1 MCHLYKSML
10 RTVRLLR
17 SVGFILINTGAQGIQ
32 FLRLAVSSRSALSAE
47 VLFLR
52 KQLAFYQ
59 EHQIPPRKL
68 TDAARFSLVLW
79 SRLFNW
85 REALMIVKPETL
97 IGWHRKGFK
106 LFWRWKSRMGRPRIP
121 ENLRRL
127 IVGMVQDNPTW
138 GEERVAAELS
148 VKLGIL
154 VSPRTVRAY
163 WPRESDPR
171 SGRRTSSQHWQTFVR
186 NHAQA
191 IVAADFLVAITAG
204 LRVLYV
210 FVVMEVGSRR
220 ILHCNVTA
228 HPTAGWTLQQF
239 REAIPSDHGY
249 RFLIHDRDT
258 IFSEEVDEH
267 LQAFG
272 LKILRT
278 PVRAPKANAYCER
291 LMGTIRREWLD
302 FLIPLN
308 EKHLRRELREW
319 VTHYNSGRPHSSL
332 GPGIPNSPEHP
343 IRSPKMRRHELPPAC
358 RIRIKDVLGGLHH
371 EYWLEGVAA

>member
-1 MCHLYKSML
+1 MR
-10 RTVRLLR
+10 RTAQLLR
-17 SVGFILINTGAQGIQ
+17 SLLSILIITVGQGIQ
-32 FLRLAVSSRSALSAE
+32 FLRLAVSSRAALSAE

-59 EHQIPPRKL
+59 EHQVQPRKL
-68 TDAARFSLVLW
+68 TNAARVSLVLW

-121 ENLRRL
+121 ENIRQL
-127 IVGMVQDNPTW
+127 IVQMVEDNPTW

-163 WPRESDPR
+163 WPEKPGLKGR
-171 SGRRTSSQHWQTFVR
+171 RRTSSQHWRTFVR

-204 LRVLYV
+204 FRVLYV

-220 ILHCNVTA
+220 ILHCNVAA
-228 HPTAGWTLQQF
+228 HPTAAWTLQQF
-239 REAIPSDHGY
+239 REAIPSDHTY
-249 RFLIHDRDT
+249 RFLIHDRDS
-258 IFSEEVDEH
+258 IFSAEVDH
-267 LQAFG
+267 DLGAFG
-272 LKILRT
+272 LKVLRT
-278 PVRAPKANAYCER
+278 PVQAPTANAYCER
-291 LMGTIRREWLD
+291 LMGTIRRECLD
-302 FLIPLN
+302 FMIPLN
-308 EKHLRRELREW
+308 ERHLRKVLQEW
-319 VTHYNSGRPHSSL
+319 VSHYNRGRPHASL
-332 GPGIPNSPEHP
+332 GPGIPEAPAKP
-343 IRSPKMRRHELPPAC
+343 FPRRRQARHELPNDC
-358 RIRIKDVLGGLHH
+358 QIRMRDILGGLHH
-371 EYWLEGVAA
+371 EYWLDKIAA